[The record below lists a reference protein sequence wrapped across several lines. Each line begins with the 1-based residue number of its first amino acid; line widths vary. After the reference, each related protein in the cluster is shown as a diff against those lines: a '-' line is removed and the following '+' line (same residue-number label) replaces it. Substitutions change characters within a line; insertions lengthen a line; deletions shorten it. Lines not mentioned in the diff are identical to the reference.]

1 MSVNFYVAVENYT
14 GAFLGLFDNREE
26 AEEAANE
33 VGGFVE
39 VYSISDNGKVEL
51 KED

>member
-1 MSVNFYVAVENYT
+1 MSVNFYVAVEN
-14 GAFLGLFDNREE
+14 FDNREE